1 MINVPGKYE
10 PYSDRRFIGVEAS
23 FELIDL
29 DASDSAAVTAS
40 NGLPFSKPKQVIDKV
55 VHMSQKVA
63 TAEPGEWVL
72 DGSYVPIT
80 RDGDNGE
87 VGYWSNLM
95 SNSTGFIDGVV
106 FECTLSTP
114 ASFRTVTI
122 VFDDATGNCAKNFT
136 LNAYNSSNTLLKSQA
151 VEGNTQSVIIVD
163 FAVQNCSRLT
173 ITVTRTNKPYRHLRI
188 CEILFGYLR
197 IFNDDDITSVN
208 YEYESSV
215 YCDKF
220 PSSKMTL
227 TLDNTDRR
235 YNIINPVGI
244 YKFLQKGQGLNGA
257 IIINGS
263 YITMGRYYFDNSVS
277 DDNAMTVKVTA
288 YDRAYILD
296 EIDCTIGTSGT
307 WTVEEAVLAI
317 IKDSGLSINTV
328 IPSAIAN
335 RIVGKAIPSNSSCRE
350 ALRLVAQASRCICF
364 FNRFDEL
371 EFVEPDIAQSVD
383 NLDNNNMTA
392 YPTVSDSGLINS
404 VVITAKDEFAEEK
417 TENTYTASAIGEDE
431 EEKQL
436 KITNPLVTSETV
448 AQWILDCSKYRIGY
462 DIKEQGNP
470 AREIQDVVK
479 IADVYGEDKNGI
491 VIKQTIT
498 AGIGLT
504 GSIKA
509 VTKYE

>member
-1 MINVPGKYE
+1 MINVPGKYR
-10 PYSDRRFIGVEAS
+10 PYADRRYIEPEAS

-29 DASDSAAVTAS
+29 DAADTATVTA
-40 NGLPFSKPKQVIDKV
+40 GAYLPFSKPMQLVDKV
-55 VHMSQKVA
+55 TTMSQKVA

-72 DGSYVPIT
+72 DGSYVPIK

-87 VGYWSNLM
+87 IGLWSATM
-95 SNSTGFIDGVV
+95 SNINGATSYSIIIN
-106 FECTLSTP
+106 LSNP
-114 ASFRTVTI
+114 ASFRAITL
-122 VFDDATGNCAKNFT
+122 VFDDATNNYATEFT
-136 LNAYNSSNTLLKSQA
+136 LTAYNSSGASINNKSFA
-151 VEGNTQSVIIVD
+151 DNDKAIVVAD
-163 FAVQNCSRLT
+163 FAAQNCTKLIIS
-173 ITVTRTNKPYRHLRI
+173 VTKTNKPQRHVRL
-188 CEILFGYLR
+188 CEVLFGYLR
-197 IFNDDDITSVN
+197 VFDGNDISSVS
-208 YEYESSV
+208 YEYNSSIYAES
-215 YCDKF
+215 F
-220 PSSKMTL
+220 PSNKMVL

-244 YKFLQKGQGLNGA
+244 YKYLQKGQGFNGS
-257 IIINGS
+257 ILINGS
-263 YITMGRYYFDNSVS
+263 RVAMGRFYFDNSAS
-277 DDNAMTVKVTA
+277 DDNAMSVKVTA
-288 YDRAYILD
+288 YDRAYALD
-296 EIDCTIGTSGT
+296 DIDCNIGASGT
-307 WTVEEAVLAI
+307 WTVSEAVAAVI
-317 IKDSGLSINTV
+317 TASGLNINTV
-328 IPSAIAN
+328 IPSGIGS
-335 RIVGKAIPSNSSCRE
+335 RIISKAIPAKSSCRD
-350 ALRLVAQASRCICF
+350 ALRLIAQAGMCVCF

-392 YPTVSDSGLINS
+392 YPTVSDNGLINS
-404 VVITAKDEFAEEK
+404 VIITAKDEFAEEK
-417 TENTYTASAIGEDE
+417 TEITYTASDIGEDE

-436 KITNPLVTSETV
+436 KISNPLVTSDTV